1 MSFDD
6 LRTNVGHLDVV
17 LFKGTL
23 EVRFPVIEFSAI
35 LL

>member
-17 LFKGTL
+17 LFKETL
-23 EVRFPVIEFSAI
+23 DVRFPVTKFSAI